1 MKVIKWSMVWISV
14 VLGMNCVA
22 GCAAE
27 KALDRAS
34 GFSEAFVTKG
44 LDKMNPDKILAD
56 AMIDATNPQTEGNA
70 EVYQAWGV
78 RWRNQY
84 TGIIARGNLHMSGAG
99 GPSDD
104 PQLRQLIREKLGDPW
119 LKSLDDVMGEYR
131 RQKESSKDDQTA
143 EGIKEDDA
151 PLPGPAQ

>member
-1 MKVIKWSMVWISV
+1 MKLWNGLL
-14 VLGMNCVA
+14 LGLMALVFS

-27 KALDRAS
+27 NALNRAS

-44 LDKMNPDKILAD
+44 LDKLNPDKILAD
-56 AMIDATNPQTEGNA
+56 AMVDATNPQTEGNA

-99 GPSDD
+99 GPGDD
-104 PQLRQLIREKLGDPW
+104 PELRQLIREKLGDPW
-119 LKSLDDVMGEYR
+119 LKSMDDVLGEYR
-131 RQKESSKDDQTA
+131 RQRESAKNQKPA
-143 EGIKEDDA
+143 EGNKEDETALPRSA
-151 PLPGPAQ
+151 P